1 MQRGNVEKRKREN
14 KSVPFAGMDLQ
25 LPSSR
30 VSNYTFLLQPRR
42 SQIPEA
48 VVMGDVKTWRMLLR
62 LFMEGLK
69 TLSKE
74 QLEERVRE
82 VDSQR
87 GMEHAS
93 IITSDVSD
101 KCI

>member
-42 SQIPEA
+42 PQIPEA
-48 VVMGDVKTWRMLLR
+48 VVTGRCQNLEDALEVLHGGD
-62 LFMEGLK
+62 EGIVQGAV
-69 TLSKE
+69 E
-74 QLEERVRE
+74 GEGP
-82 VDSQR
+82 R
-87 GMEHAS
+87 GVQPEGDGARQ
-93 IITSDVSD
+93 
-101 KCI
+101 